1 MAYLLFPFLVRIQD
15 MRKNPFVRFVRK
27 SLLLILLLAAP
38 LAAAIAQQH
47 RTVIISLDGCRWDY
61 PEMYN
66 TPFLD
71 QLASEGIKAIMQ
83 PSFPSVTFPN
93 HYTLATGLVPDHH
106 GIIANS
112 FLDKESGLTFSLGNL
127 QTKKDPRFWGGEPI
141 WITAKKQ
148 GKKVGVVYWPGS
160 DVAIQGIY
168 PDIYYDYEK
177 KPLLTYVERIA
188 EVERMLKLPESERP
202 QLIMAYFDEPD
213 HSGHTYG
220 PESRQTRK
228 QVETLDCLLGQ
239 LWKDIQQMPDGKN
252 INLIITADHGMDR
265 NSNERIINLANSLD
279 KSWYQRIANGFP
291 TMIYPNKGCEA
302 KILKAL
308 AKVSHIRAWRKS
320 EMPSFLNYGT
330 NKNVADIV
338 VVSDIGWVFS
348 DKDKVLAGNHGFDP
362 NYSDMHVLFRAA
374 GPDFKQGYV
383 KEKVFKNVDVYPLLN
398 HLLGTTPAQNDG
410 TLEEIMD
417 LLK

>member
-1 MAYLLFPFLVRIQD
+1 MKKIL
-15 MRKNPFVRFVRK
+15 
-27 SLLLILLLAAP
+27 SLLICAVSWLLNVS
-38 LAAAIAQQH
+38 AQEH

-71 QLASEGIKAIMQ
+71 QLGKEGVKAIMQ

-106 GIIANS
+106 GIIANT
-112 FLDKESGLTFSLGNL
+112 FLDQESGLVFSLGNKE
-127 QTKKDPRFWGGEPI
+127 TKQDPRFWGGEPI

-160 DVAIQGIY
+160 DVAIQGTYPYIY
-168 PDIYYDYEK
+168 HNYEK
-177 KPLLTYVERIA
+177 KPLLTFTERIV
-188 EVERMLKLPESERP
+188 EIERMLKLPENERP

-220 PESRQTRK
+220 PESKQTRK

-239 LWKDIQQMPDGKN
+239 LWNDIQRMPDGKN
-252 INLIITADHGMDR
+252 INLIVTADHGMDR
-265 NSNERIINLANSLD
+265 NSNERIINLANYLD
-279 KSWYQRIANGFP
+279 KSWYKDIANGFP
-291 TMIYPNKGCEA
+291 TMIYPNKGCDA

-308 AKVSHIRAWRKS
+308 AKVPHIRAWKKN
-320 EMPSFLNYGT
+320 EMPAYLNYGT

-338 VVSDIGWVFS
+338 VISDIGWVFS
-348 DKDKVLAGNHGFDP
+348 DKSKVLAGNHGFDP
-362 NYSDMHVLFRAA
+362 TYSDMHVIFRAA
-374 GPDFKQGYV
+374 GPDFKNGYI
-383 KEKVFKNVDVYPLLN
+383 KEHTFKNVDVYPLLN
-398 HLLGTTPAQNDG
+398 HLLGITPAKNDG
-410 TLEEIMD
+410 NLNDVTD

>member
-1 MAYLLFPFLVRIQD
+1 MNMKKIL
-15 MRKNPFVRFVRK
+15 
-27 SLLLILLLAAP
+27 SLLICAVSWLLNVS
-38 LAAAIAQQH
+38 AQEH
-47 RTVIISLDGCRWDY
+47 RTIIISLDGCRWDY

-71 QLASEGIKAIMQ
+71 QLGKEGVKAIMQ

-106 GIIANS
+106 GIIANT
-112 FLDKESGLTFSLGNL
+112 FLDQESGLVFSLGNKE
-127 QTKKDPRFWGGEPI
+127 TKQDPRFWGGEPI

-160 DVAIQGIY
+160 DVAIQGTYPYIY
-168 PDIYYDYEK
+168 HNYEK
-177 KPLLTYVERIA
+177 KPLLTFTERIV
-188 EVERMLKLPESERP
+188 EIERMLKLPESERP

-220 PESRQTRK
+220 PESKQTRK

-239 LWKDIQQMPDGKN
+239 LWNDIQRMPDGKN
-252 INLIITADHGMDR
+252 INLIVTADHGMDR
-265 NSNERIINLANSLD
+265 NSNERIINLANYLD
-279 KSWYQRIANGFP
+279 KSWYKDIANGFP
-291 TMIYPNKGCEA
+291 TMIYPNKGCDA

-308 AKVSHIRAWRKS
+308 AKVPHIRAWKKN
-320 EMPSFLNYGT
+320 EMPAYLNYGT

-338 VVSDIGWVFS
+338 VISDIGWVFS
-348 DKDKVLAGNHGFDP
+348 DKSKVLAGNHGFDP
-362 NYSDMHVLFRAA
+362 TYSDMHVIFRAA
-374 GPDFKQGYV
+374 GPDFKNGYI
-383 KEKVFKNVDVYPLLN
+383 KEHTFKNVDVYPLLN
-398 HLLGTTPAQNDG
+398 HLLGITPAKNDG
-410 TLEEIMD
+410 NLNDVTD

>member
-1 MAYLLFPFLVRIQD
+1 MNMKKIL
-15 MRKNPFVRFVRK
+15 
-27 SLLLILLLAAP
+27 SLLICAVSWLLNVS
-38 LAAAIAQQH
+38 AQEH
-47 RTVIISLDGCRWDY
+47 RTIIISLDGCRWDY

-71 QLASEGIKAIMQ
+71 QLGKEGVKAIMQ

-106 GIIANS
+106 GIIANT
-112 FLDKESGLTFSLGNL
+112 FLDQESGLVFSLGNKE
-127 QTKKDPRFWGGEPI
+127 TKQDPRFWGGEPI

-160 DVAIQGIY
+160 DVAIQGTYPYIY
-168 PDIYYDYEK
+168 HNYEK
-177 KPLLTYVERIA
+177 KPLLTFTERIV
-188 EVERMLKLPESERP
+188 EIERMLKLPENERP

-220 PESRQTRK
+220 PESKQTRK

-239 LWKDIQQMPDGKN
+239 LWNDIQRMPDGKN
-252 INLIITADHGMDR
+252 INLIVTADHGMDR
-265 NSNERIINLANSLD
+265 NSNERIINLANYLD
-279 KSWYQRIANGFP
+279 KSWYKDIANGFP
-291 TMIYPNKGCEA
+291 TMIYPNKGCDA

-308 AKVSHIRAWRKS
+308 AKVPHIRAWKKN
-320 EMPSFLNYGT
+320 EMPAYLNYGT

-338 VVSDIGWVFS
+338 VISDIGWVFS
-348 DKDKVLAGNHGFDP
+348 DKSKVLAGNHGFDP
-362 NYSDMHVLFRAA
+362 TYSDMHVIFRAA
-374 GPDFKQGYV
+374 GPDFKNGYI
-383 KEKVFKNVDVYPLLN
+383 KEHTFKNVDVYPLLN
-398 HLLGTTPAQNDG
+398 HLLGITPAKNDG
-410 TLEEIMD
+410 NLNDVTD

>member
-1 MAYLLFPFLVRIQD
+1 MKKIL
-15 MRKNPFVRFVRK
+15 
-27 SLLLILLLAAP
+27 SLLICAVSWLLNVS
-38 LAAAIAQQH
+38 AQEH

-71 QLASEGIKAIMQ
+71 QLGKEGVKAIMQ

-106 GIIANS
+106 GIIANT
-112 FLDKESGLTFSLGNL
+112 FLDQESGLVFSLGNKE
-127 QTKKDPRFWGGEPI
+127 TKQDPRFWGGEPI

-160 DVAIQGIY
+160 DVAIQGTYPYIY
-168 PDIYYDYEK
+168 HNYEK
-177 KPLLTYVERIA
+177 KPLLTFTERIV
-188 EVERMLKLPESERP
+188 EIERMLKLPENERP

-220 PESRQTRK
+220 PESKQTRK

-239 LWKDIQQMPDGKN
+239 LWNDIQRMPDGKN
-252 INLIITADHGMDR
+252 INLIVTADHGMDR
-265 NSNERIINLANSLD
+265 NSNERIINLANYLD
-279 KSWYQRIANGFP
+279 KSWYKDIANGFP
-291 TMIYPNKGCEA
+291 TMIYPNKGCDA

-308 AKVSHIRAWRKS
+308 AKVPHIRAWKKN
-320 EMPSFLNYGT
+320 EMPAYLNYGT

-338 VVSDIGWVFS
+338 VISDIGWVFS
-348 DKDKVLAGNHGFDP
+348 DKSKVLAGNHGFDP
-362 NYSDMHVLFRAA
+362 TYSDMHVIFRAA
-374 GPDFKQGYV
+374 GPDFKNGYI
-383 KEKVFKNVDVYPLLN
+383 KEHTFKNVDVYPLLN
-398 HLLGTTPAQNDG
+398 HLLGITPAKNDG
-410 TLEEIMD
+410 NLNDITD